1 LSRNRDPAISNF
13 GNIYLVMIGLPEFSK
28 VNVSWEDY
36 TLSNT
41 AIVNLG
47 YWLVCLSVA
56 GTLIFSG
63 SFVFEISTSSP
74 GLIRPISVSSSVHC
88 AFNGQIKQ
96 SFLRENQFV
105 KSGDTLYTIES
116 EALNVRQE
124 YLLNKFNEIKQII
137 VDLRTV
143 TSNSAEENP
152 LHSAL
157 LQQSWV
163 TYLQKIVDAKTR
175 LKKAQADYRRNLK
188 LHIGKVIADAE
199 FETYTYE
206 LDRARNE
213 VALVRKTQMSQ
224 WQAELRNYEKDLRSV
239 ESELAGLETEI
250 KSMIV
255 RSPISGTVQGLIGI
269 YPGSVVY
276 VGQELAQISPDSD
289 LIVEAFVS
297 PNHIGLL
304 RDGMQV
310 RFLIDAFNY
319 NQWGFGQGK
328 VMDISDDIHIVND
341 KPVFRIRCSL
351 DRNYLQLKNGYK
363 GMLKKGMSLQAR
375 FIVTERTLWQLIY
388 DNVNDW
394 LNPGR

>member
-1 LSRNRDPAISNF
+1 
-13 GNIYLVMIGLPEFSK
+13 MIGVPEFSK
-28 VNVSWEDY
+28 VNVCWENY

-56 GTLIFSG
+56 GTLIFSW
-63 SFVFEISTSSP
+63 SIVFEISTSSP
-74 GLIRPISVSSSVHC
+74 GLIRPFSGTSSVHC

-105 KSGDTLYTIES
+105 KSGDTLYTIET
-116 EALNVRQE
+116 EALNVRQK
-124 YLLNKFNEIKQII
+124 YLLNKLNEINQII
-137 VDLRTV
+137 ADLRTL
-143 TSNSAEENP
+143 TGNSVEEKL

-163 TYLQKIVDAKTR
+163 TYLQEMVDANTQ
-175 LKKAQADYRRNLK
+175 LKKAQAVYKRNLK
-188 LHIGKVIADAE
+188 LHTGRVIADAE
-199 FETYTYE
+199 FESYTFE

-213 VALVRKTQMSQ
+213 VALVRKTQINQ
-224 WQAELRNYEKDLRSV
+224 WQGELINYERDMRSV
-239 ESELAGLETEI
+239 ESELAGIETEI

-255 RSPISGTVQGLIGI
+255 RSPISGTVQGHTGI
-269 YPGSVVY
+269 YTGSVVY
-276 VGQELAQISPDSD
+276 AGQELAQISPDSD
-289 LIVEAFVS
+289 LIVEAYVS

-304 RDGMQV
+304 RNGMQV

-328 VMDISDDIHIVND
+328 VIDISDDIHIVND

-363 GMLKKGMSLQAR
+363 GVLKKGMSLQAR

-388 DNVNDW
+388 DNVDDW

>member
-1 LSRNRDPAISNF
+1 MKFRLQVLDLSDHFQR
-13 GNIYLVMIGLPEFSK
+13 
-28 VNVSWEDY
+28 
-36 TLSNT
+36 T
-41 AIVNLG
+41 
-47 YWLVCLSVA
+47 
-56 GTLIFSG
+56 
-63 SFVFEISTSSP
+63 
-74 GLIRPISVSSSVHC
+74 SSVHC
-88 AFNGQIKQ
+88 AFNGHIKH

-105 KSGDTLYTIES
+105 KSGDTLYTIET

-124 YLLNKFNEIKQII
+124 YLLNKLNEIKEII
-137 VDLRTV
+137 VDLKAV
-143 TSNSAEENP
+143 TSTSAEEKH

-157 LQQSWV
+157 IQQSWV
-163 TYLQKIVDAKTR
+163 TYLQKMVDANTQ
-175 LKKAQADYRRNLK
+175 LKKAETDYRRNLN
-188 LHIGKVIADAE
+188 LHNGKVIADAE
-199 FETYTYE
+199 FETYTFE

-224 WQAELRNYEKDLRSV
+224 WQTELINYERDLRSV

-255 RSPISGTVQGLIGI
+255 RSPISGTVQGLTGI

-289 LIVEAFVS
+289 LIVEAYVS

-304 RDGMQV
+304 HNGMQV

-328 VMDISDDIHIVND
+328 VIDISDDIHIVND

-363 GMLKKGMSLQAR
+363 GILKKGMSLQAR

-388 DNVNDW
+388 DNVDDW

>member
-1 LSRNRDPAISNF
+1 
-13 GNIYLVMIGLPEFSK
+13 MIGVPEFSK
-28 VNVSWEDY
+28 VKVCCENY

-56 GTLIFSG
+56 STLAFSW
-63 SFVFEISTSSP
+63 SIVFEISTSSP
-74 GLIRPISVSSSVHC
+74 GLIRPFSGTSSIHC
-88 AFNGQIKQ
+88 AFNGHIKQ

-105 KSGDTLYTIES
+105 KPGDTLYTIET
-116 EALNVRQE
+116 EALNVRQK
-124 YLLNKFNEIKQII
+124 YLLNKLNEIKQII

-143 TSNSAEENP
+143 TSNSVEEKH

-163 TYLQKIVDAKTR
+163 TYLQKIVEAKTR
-175 LKKAQADYRRNLK
+175 LKKAQADYRRNLN
-188 LHIGKVIADAE
+188 LHAGKVIADAE
-199 FETYTYE
+199 FETYTFE
-206 LDRARNE
+206 LDRARND

-224 WQAELRNYEKDLRSV
+224 WQAELINYERDMLSV

-255 RSPISGTVQGLIGI
+255 RSPISGTVQGLTRI

-276 VGQELAQISPDSD
+276 VGQELAQISSDSD
-289 LIVEAFVS
+289 LIVEAYVS
-297 PNHIGLL
+297 PNHMGLL
-304 RDGMQV
+304 HNGMKV
-310 RFLIDAFNY
+310 RYLIDAFNY

-328 VMDISDDIHIVND
+328 VIDISDDIHIVND
-341 KPVFRIRCSL
+341 NPVFRIRCSL

-363 GMLKKGMSLQAR
+363 GILKKGMSLQAR

-388 DNVNDW
+388 DNVDDW

>member
-1 LSRNRDPAISNF
+1 M
-13 GNIYLVMIGLPEFSK
+13 VGLPEFSK
-28 VNVSWEDY
+28 VNVCCENY
-36 TLSNT
+36 ALSNT

-47 YWLVCLSVA
+47 YWLACLSIV
-56 GTLIFSG
+56 GTLIFSWT
-63 SFVFEISTSSP
+63 FVFEISTSSP
-74 GLIRPISVSSSVHC
+74 GLIRPFSGTSSVHC
-88 AFNGQIKQ
+88 AFNGYIKQ

-105 KSGDTLYTIES
+105 KSGDTLYTIET
-116 EALNVRQE
+116 EALNVRQK
-124 YLLNKFNEIKQII
+124 YLSNKHDEIKEII
-137 VDLRTV
+137 VDLKTATT
-143 TSNSAEENP
+143 TSAKEER

-163 TYLQKIVDAKTR
+163 TYLQKMVEAKTR
-175 LKKAQADYRRNLK
+175 LKKAETDYRRNLN
-188 LHIGKVIADAE
+188 LYNGKVIADAE
-199 FETYTYE
+199 FEMYAFE
-206 LDRARNE
+206 LDRARND
-213 VALVRKTQMSQ
+213 VALVRKTQMNQ
-224 WQAELRNYEKDLRSV
+224 WQGELLNYERDMRSV

-255 RSPISGTVQGLIGI
+255 RSPISGTVQGLKGI

-289 LIVEAFVS
+289 LIVEAYVS
-297 PNHIGLL
+297 PNNIGLL
-304 RDGMQV
+304 QNGMKV

-319 NQWGFGQGK
+319 NQWGFGKGN
-328 VMDISDDIHIVND
+328 VIDISDDVHIIND

-388 DNVNDW
+388 DNVDDW

>member
-1 LSRNRDPAISNF
+1 
-13 GNIYLVMIGLPEFSK
+13 MIGVPEFSK
-28 VNVSWEDY
+28 VKVCWENY

-56 GTLIFSG
+56 GTLIFSW
-63 SFVFEISTSSP
+63 SIVFEISTSSP
-74 GLIRPISVSSSVHC
+74 GLIRPFSGTSFVHC
-88 AFNGQIKQ
+88 AFNGHIKQ

-105 KSGDTLYTIES
+105 KSGDTLYTIET

-124 YLLNKFNEIKQII
+124 YLLNKLNEIKQII
-137 VDLRTV
+137 ADLRTV
-143 TSNSAEENP
+143 TSTSGEEKHLYSAF
-152 LHSAL
+152 

-163 TYLQKIVDAKTR
+163 TYLQKTIDANTR
-175 LKKAQADYRRNLK
+175 LKKAQADHRRNLN
-188 LHIGKVIADAE
+188 LHTGKVIADAE
-199 FETYTYE
+199 FESYTFE

-224 WQAELRNYEKDLRSV
+224 WQAELINYERDMRSV

-255 RSPISGTVQGLIGI
+255 RSPISGTVQGLTGI

-289 LIVEAFVS
+289 LIVEAYVS

-304 RDGMQV
+304 HNGMKV

-328 VMDISDDIHIVND
+328 VIDISDDIHIVND
-341 KPVFRIRCSL
+341 RPVFRIRCSL

-363 GMLKKGMSLQAR
+363 GILKKGMSLQAR

-388 DNVNDW
+388 DNVDDW